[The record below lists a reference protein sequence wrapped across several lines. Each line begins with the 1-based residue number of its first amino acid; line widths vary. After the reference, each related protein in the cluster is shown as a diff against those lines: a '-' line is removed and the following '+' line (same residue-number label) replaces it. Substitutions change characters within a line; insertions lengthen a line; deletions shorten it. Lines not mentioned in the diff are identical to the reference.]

1 MTAAPR
7 AAAVTAAA
15 SPASPRTRSTPGRS
29 GPAPDLVSTTT
40 SEPSAASSSATAL
53 PTEPAPSTRCRDVVM
68 AGNLRRWAGS
78 GEVGADREQLGAE
91 VLVAPVEQL
100 GPADRRGALRGQR
113 RQHVREAG
121 PQVRH

>member
-40 SEPSAASSSATAL
+40 SQPSAASSSATAV
-53 PTEPAPSTRCRDVVM
+53 PTEPAPSTRCRGVVM
-68 AGNLRRWAGS
+68 AGNLRRSAAQIRLTSGS
-78 GEVGADREQLGAE
+78 GQLGADREQLGPE
-91 VLVAPVEQL
+91 VLVAPDEQL
-100 GPADRRGALRGQR
+100 GPADRRGALRG
-113 RQHVREAG
+113 
-121 PQVRH
+121 